1 MTRQDLKQ
9 CEPWEGV
16 RAFRGLLNTLI
27 ISLTCLAIIGILL
40 LWGGPR

>member
-16 RAFRGLLNTLI
+16 RAFKGVLNGLLFSLI
-27 ISLTCLAIIGILL
+27 IWAIIGILL